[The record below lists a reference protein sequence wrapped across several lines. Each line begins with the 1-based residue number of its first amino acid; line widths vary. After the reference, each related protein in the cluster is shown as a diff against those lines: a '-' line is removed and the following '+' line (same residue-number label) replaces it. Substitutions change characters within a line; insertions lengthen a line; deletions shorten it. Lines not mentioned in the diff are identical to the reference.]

1 MDGLRTGELEPLT
14 LSGGGGRRSGGR
26 DIRLALPPVID
37 DALLSATAGGG
48 RTANCLN
55 GEFGDEEM
63 IGGQTA
69 GRGRLVE

>member
-14 LSGGGGRRSGGR
+14 LSGGGGRRSGGK
-26 DIRLALPPVID
+26 DMRLALPPVID
-37 DALLSATAGGG
+37 DALFSATAGGG

-55 GEFGDEEM
+55 GEFGEEEDERS
-63 IGGQTA
+63 QTA